1 MKMSGDRGEQDQSL
15 EQEEGKPKAKIG
27 KELGKTLPI
36 SFSKPSEQLGEARN
50 LHSHR
55 PHSIKRETEAPHG
68 QAPCRRCYNKVL
80 LRTQAI

>member
-36 SFSKPSEQLGEARN
+36 SFSKP
-50 LHSHR
+50 
-55 PHSIKRETEAPHG
+55 
-68 QAPCRRCYNKVL
+68 
-80 LRTQAI
+80 